1 MPSTIVKLS
10 SSDARAW
17 AHNQPVWLDETGEAV
32 RPVTRDEQHA
42 IGKAL
47 ERTRKTS
54 QSFRME
60 LALLPATPLQ
70 RRSASSLSM
79 RRGAPTRPTTTT
91 IERIECAFEVAYVGA
106 KRVVTVFHGKLRYAT
121 GREVLSARLLADHG
135 ECVLHGRNGKCIGV
149 LRDPLIQERPPQTG
163 RRVQWS
169 RNPDDAIEGERR
181 MLSSV
186 SPMQRRIKRARH
198 AGAQKPT
205 YSPAQCPNDCR
216 GLREGA
222 PWALAKGTK
231 PPAEDEHHPVC
242 KFAAAWAATL
252 TPIETTDVLYD
263 LELSTVA
270 RPAMPNEIEEAAD
283 NERKTGMRQ
292 LTVAGRLY
300 AVLSASEAARAA
312 LEARGEEPDAI
323 DRAIGTDATIDLDAE
338 PDGSDLVVT
347 PPITQGLS
355 NEAERASWPN
365 IDRLQ
370 PTSELYRQRAEVTA
384 RDYLARPSP
393 EAREA

>member
-17 AHNQPVWLDETGEAV
+17 AHNQPVWLDESGEAV

-60 LALLPATPLQ
+60 LPLLPATPLT
-70 RRSASSLSM
+70 RRTASALST
-79 RRGAPTRPTTTT
+79 RRGAPTRTSASTVQ
-91 IERIECAFEVAYVGA
+91 RLDCAFEVSFIGA

-121 GREVLSARLLADHG
+121 GREVLAARLLADHG

-149 LRDPLIQERPPQTG
+149 LRDPLIQERPPVTG

-169 RNPDDAIEGERR
+169 RNPADAVEGERR

-186 SPMQRRIKRARH
+186 TPMQRRVRRAWH
-198 AGAQKPT
+198 AGSQKPT

-216 GLREGA
+216 GLRDGS

-252 TPIETTDVLYD
+252 APIETSEVLYD
-263 LELSTVA
+263 LELSTIA
-270 RPAMPNEIEEAAD
+270 RPAMPNEIEEATAS
-283 NERKTGMRQ
+283 EQKTGMRQ
-292 LTVAGRLY
+292 ITVAGRIY
-300 AVLSASEAARAA
+300 AVLPAAEAERAA
-312 LEARGEEPDAI
+312 LEARGEEPDDI
-323 DRAIGTDATIDLDAE
+323 DRAIGTGADIDLDSESDEA
-338 PDGSDLVVT
+338 DLVVT
-347 PPITQGLS
+347 PPISQGPS
-355 NEAERASWPN
+355 TADQRASWPSL
-365 IDRLQ
+365 DRLN
-370 PTSELYRQRAEVTA
+370 PAEAHRARSEVTA